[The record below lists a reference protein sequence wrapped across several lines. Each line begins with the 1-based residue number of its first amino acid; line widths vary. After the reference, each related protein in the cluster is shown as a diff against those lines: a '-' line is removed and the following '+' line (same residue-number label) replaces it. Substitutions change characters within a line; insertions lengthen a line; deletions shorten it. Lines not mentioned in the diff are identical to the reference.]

1 MNCNSLDF
9 VDELDY
15 LANDGLKDEYD
26 GDVNDDEESKNDDE
40 LQFIDYFLIE
50 KNYGRNA
57 GHAKLS
63 IGENYGK
70 L

>member
-50 KNYGRNA
+50 KNYGRNE
-57 GHAKLS
+57 GQAKLS